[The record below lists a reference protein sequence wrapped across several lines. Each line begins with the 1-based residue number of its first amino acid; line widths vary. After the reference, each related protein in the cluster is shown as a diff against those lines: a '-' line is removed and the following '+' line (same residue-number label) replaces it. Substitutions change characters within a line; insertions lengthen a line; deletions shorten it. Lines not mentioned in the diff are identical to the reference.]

1 MTMTSGL
8 MTTNKLFGGSMMSP
22 IVDPYA
28 VYKRLRAEQPAIPV
42 NSIMGINYMITRYAD
57 VLAILKDGQAFSSR
71 ANARG
76 IGIVMGRTI
85 LEMEGR
91 EHVRHRSIIAPF
103 FSPRAMKTEMPD
115 LVAGIVHG
123 LIDEFAGG
131 GRADLVQQ
139 LTFTFPMQVM
149 ASIIGIPVSD
159 YHAFHR
165 MALDLISVGDDPARG
180 FQAAQ
185 DLVAYL
191 SPLMAHRKVEPT
203 NDLLSKLVHAEV
215 DGAHLTDE
223 EVLGFL
229 RLLLPAGAETTYRLT
244 GSCIY
249 AMLAHPE
256 VYEEVRADRSAIELL
271 IQETLRWESPVQFVS
286 REPSTDVEISGH
298 PVPAGAMLSV
308 VVGSANRD
316 ERHYAEPD
324 RFDLHRKN
332 DDHLA
337 FGFGEHFCAGSFLAL
352 LEARTAL
359 AALLDRLPNLRL
371 DPAEACRVVGL
382 AFRSPDRLPV
392 LFDGKK
398 A

>member
-1 MTMTSGL
+1 MTSG
-8 MTTNKLFGGSMMSP
+8 MATTNKLFGGSMMSP
-22 IVDPYA
+22 IVNPYP
-28 VYKRLRAEQPAIPV
+28 VYKRLRDEQPALAV
-42 NSIMGINYMITRYAD
+42 NTMMGVNHMITRYDD
-57 VLAILKDGQAFSSR
+57 VLAILKDGKTFSSQ

-85 LEMEGR
+85 LEMEGK
-91 EHVRHRSIIAPF
+91 EHVRHRNVVAPF
-103 FSPRAMKTEMPD
+103 FSPRAMKTDTPE
-115 LVAGIVHG
+115 LVGRIVHG
-123 LIDEFAGG
+123 LIDAFAGAG
-131 GRADLVQQ
+131 QADLVQQ
-139 LTFTFPMQVM
+139 FTFTFPMQVM
-149 ASIIGIPVSD
+149 ATIIGIPVSD

-180 FQAAQ
+180 FQAAG
-185 DLVAYL
+185 DLVSYL
-191 SPLMAHRKVEPT
+191 TPLMAQRKAEPT

-215 DGAHLTDE
+215 EGSRLTDE
-223 EVLGFL
+223 EVLSFL

-249 AMLAHPE
+249 ALLSHPE
-256 VYEEVRADRSAIELL
+256 VYEEVRADRTAIEPL

-286 REPSTDVEISGH
+286 REPTQDVEISGC

-316 ERHYAEPD
+316 ERHYAAAD
-324 RFDLHRKN
+324 RFELRRRN

-337 FGFGEHFCAGSFLAL
+337 FGFGEHFCAGSHLAL

-359 AALLDRLPNLRL
+359 NALLDRLPNLRL
-371 DPAEACRVVGL
+371 ERDDDTHVVGL
-382 AFRSPDRLPV
+382 AFRSPNKLPV
-392 LFDGKK
+392 TFDPQR

>member
-1 MTMTSGL
+1 MTQMMTHN
-8 MTTNKLFGGSMMSP
+8 TLFGGSMMSP
-22 IVDPYA
+22 IVDPYS
-28 VYKRLRAEQPAIPV
+28 VYKRLRDGQPAAPV
-42 NSIMGINYMITRYAD
+42 NSMMGVNYMITRYDD
-57 VLAILKDGQAFSSR
+57 VLTILKDGKTFSSK
-71 ANARG
+71 ANQRG

-85 LEMEGR
+85 LEMEGK
-91 EHVRHRSIIAPF
+91 EHVRHRNIISPF
-103 FSPRAMKTEMPD
+103 FSLRATKD
-115 LVAGIVHG
+115 LSDVIARILHG
-123 LIDEFAGG
+123 LIDEFAGAG
-131 GRADLVQQ
+131 HAELVHQ

-149 ASIIGIPVSD
+149 AWIIGIPVSD

-185 DLVAYL
+185 DLVTYL
-191 SPLMAHRKVEPT
+191 TPLMEHRKAEPT

-215 DGAHLTDE
+215 EGSRLTDE

-244 GSCIY
+244 GSCLY

-256 VYEEVRADRSAIELL
+256 VYEEVRADRSAIGLL
-271 IQETLRWESPVQFVS
+271 IEETLRWESPVQFVS
-286 REPSTDVEISGH
+286 REPTADVEISGH

-316 ERHYAEPD
+316 ERHYTDPD
-324 RFDLHRKN
+324 RFELRRKN

-337 FGFGEHFCAGSFLAL
+337 FGFGAHFCAGSHLAL
-352 LEARTAL
+352 LEARLAL
-359 AALLDRLPNLRL
+359 NALLDRLPNLRL
-371 DPAEACRVVGL
+371 DPAEPCHVVGL

-392 LFDGKK
+392 LFDQ

>member
-1 MTMTSGL
+1 MA
-8 MTTNKLFGGSMMSP
+8 TTNKLFGGAMMSP
-22 IVDPYA
+22 IVDPYT
-28 VYKRLRAEQPAIPV
+28 VYKRLRDEQPAIPV
-42 NSIMGINYMITRYAD
+42 NTIMGVNYMITRYDD
-57 VLAILKDGQAFSSR
+57 VLAILKDGKTYSSR

-85 LEMEGR
+85 LEMEGK
-91 EHVRHRSIIAPF
+91 EHVRHRNIISPF
-103 FSPRAMKTEMPD
+103 FSPRAMKTEMPE
-115 LVAGIVHG
+115 VVGRIVHG
-123 LIDEFAGG
+123 LIDDFARV
-131 GRADLVQQ
+131 GRADLVHQF
-139 LTFTFPMQVM
+139 TFTFPMQVM
-149 ASIIGIPVSD
+149 ASIIGIPVAD

-165 MALDLISVGDDPARG
+165 MALDLISVGDDPPRG

-185 DLVAYL
+185 DLVAFL
-191 SPLMAHRKVEPT
+191 TPLMEQRKVAPT
-203 NDLLSKLVHAEV
+203 DDLLSKLVHAEV
-215 DGAHLTDE
+215 EGSRLTDE

-244 GSCIY
+244 GSCLY
-249 AMLAHPE
+249 ALLVHPE
-256 VYEEVRADRSAIELL
+256 VYEAVRADRRAIEAL

-286 REPSTDVEISGH
+286 REPTQDVEIAGH

-324 RFDLHRKN
+324 RFDLSRKN

-337 FGFGEHFCAGSFLAL
+337 FGFGEHFCAGSHLAL

-359 AALLDRLPNLRL
+359 NALLDRLPNLRL
-371 DPAEACRVVGL
+371 APDEECHVVGL
-382 AFRSPDRLPV
+382 AFRSPDKLPV
-392 LFDGKK
+392 VFDAEK